1 MRTWQVVQSKS
12 YNTSFVR
19 MKTNKGENM
28 EMEEVR
34 TILLNLKQRF
44 EKQWTRNEKEAFDN
58 AVVIV
63 DLRVRENRQRMAKNK

>member
-1 MRTWQVVQSKS
+1 
-12 YNTSFVR
+12 
-19 MKTNKGENM
+19 M